1 MSFASEVKQE
11 TAQKVMTG
19 NDARAE
25 LSALVQMCSS
35 LSLSSRGMTI
45 LISVENAAVARRIF
59 SLVRERYNAD
69 IEMFVK
75 RKMNLK
81 KNRVY
86 GLRILSSA
94 ADILRDLGIYSS
106 RGLLDRPLA
115 RIVQTD
121 NNARAYLA
129 GAFLASGSINPPEKT
144 QYHLEIVTT
153 SDEHAQFLIRLME
166 RFDINA
172 RSIPRR
178 NKIIVYVK
186 AAEKIGDFLRLIE
199 ADQALMKFENIRIS
213 RDFSNS
219 ITRLNNM
226 DVANEMKTQAAA
238 SRQLEDIRILEEAD
252 RISKLDERLQDVI
265 ALRKEFPD
273 SSLNELAAIYERRTG
288 TAVSKSGMKHR
299 FVRIHELAEK
309 ISGGH

>member
-59 SLVRERYNAD
+59 SLVKDRYNAD
-69 IEMFVK
+69 VEMFVK

-86 GLRILSSA
+86 GMRILSSA

-115 RIVQTD
+115 KIVQTD

-153 SDEHAQFLIRLME
+153 SEEHAQFLIRLME

-178 NKIIVYVK
+178 SKIIVYIK

-238 SRQLEDIRILEEAD
+238 MRQLEDIRILEEAD
-252 RISKLDERLQDVI
+252 RITKLDEKLLDVI
-265 ALRKEFPD
+265 ALRKEFPE

-309 ISGGH
+309 VSGGH